1 MMSVPLQQMARVGYY
16 HEGDLEESLKDN
28 LYYYIPSNVINN
40 YAPNISDGVKN
51 YVDENK
57 IKASLFHSYYRY
69 YNDGDL
75 PGWAR
80 TRWDITK
87 YTFDYGYRQRVLT
100 AAGEEEFERRV
111 TERIQIEYRRF
122 QRTHKPA

>member
-1 MMSVPLQQMARVGYY
+1 MNEHTYWNSKG
-16 HEGDLEESLKDN
+16 EEQAK
-28 LYYYIPSNVINN
+28 Y
-40 YAPNISDGVKN
+40 
-51 YVDENK
+51 DEMQAADFPYTQASK
-57 IKASLFHSYYRY
+57 SLFHSYYRY

-122 QRTHKPA
+122 QCTHQPALRWPPAQAETGTRRSREP